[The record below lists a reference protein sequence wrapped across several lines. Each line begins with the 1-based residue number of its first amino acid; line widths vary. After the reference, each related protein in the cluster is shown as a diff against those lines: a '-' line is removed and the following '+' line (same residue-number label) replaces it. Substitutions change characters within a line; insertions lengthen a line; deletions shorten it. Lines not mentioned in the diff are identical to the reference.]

1 MPAKAKVTKEMIV
14 DAAFAIAREAG
25 AENINAR
32 TVAERLHCS
41 TQPVMYHFATM
52 DELKRTV
59 YAKADLYHSEYLM
72 TMKKP
77 PKGAALGIGMNYIR
91 FAIEEPHLFRFLFQS
106 DYFNGKTLLELID
119 AEELIPVLSAM
130 QRSLG
135 IGMEQTKTVFITVFL
150 FAHGYASMIAN
161 NSLKYDARIATTTND
176 NALREKT
183 AALWTKLNGVT
194 ILPEMINCTGCRIE
208 GVKTPFC
215 DRLCPVHNCVREK
228 GLNTCADCGQMDG
241 CPTLGRIAK
250 RGKYEE
256 RKF

>member
-1 MPAKAKVTKEMIV
+1 MRPLRLPAK
-14 DAAFAIAREAG
+14 RE
-25 AENINAR
+25 R
-32 TVAERLHCS
+32 KTS
-41 TQPVMYHFATM
+41 TQELYRKGCIAPRSPSCIILPTM
-52 DELKRTV
+52 EELKRTV

-135 IGMEQTKTVFITVFL
+135 IGMEQTKMVFITVFL

-161 NSLKYDARIATTTND
+161 NSLKYDEDTINSHLERAYRGAI
-176 NALREKT
+176 L
-183 AALWTKLNGVT
+183 AAQE
-194 ILPEMINCTGCRIE
+194 EM
-208 GVKTPFC
+208 
-215 DRLCPVHNCVREK
+215 
-228 GLNTCADCGQMDG
+228 A
-241 CPTLGRIAK
+241 
-250 RGKYEE
+250 
-256 RKF
+256 